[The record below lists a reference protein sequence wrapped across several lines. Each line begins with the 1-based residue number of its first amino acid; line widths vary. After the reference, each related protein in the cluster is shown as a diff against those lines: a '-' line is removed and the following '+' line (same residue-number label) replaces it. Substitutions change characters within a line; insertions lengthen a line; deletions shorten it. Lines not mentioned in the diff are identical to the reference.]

1 MYLNRFAIRLCLPAF
16 AAGTLYAVTIIF
28 FSQAGPSR
36 TLQTPNILSHTPIDF
51 MGDAERCL
59 IDGGM
64 FGKRFRALRSLNVF
78 VLFLHR
84 ILRRGLASA

>member
-1 MYLNRFAIRLCLPAF
+1 MTSLDPPDAKYPI
-16 AAGTLYAVTIIF
+16 
-28 FSQAGPSR
+28 
-36 TLQTPNILSHTPIDF
+36 HTPIDF
-51 MGDAERCL
+51 MDDAERCL

-78 VLFLHR
+78 VLFLGR